1 MSIIVFGSINM
12 DLVTRSPRLPV
23 PGETLLGYDFFTAPG
38 GKGANQAVG
47 SALLGRTTYMIGRVG
62 NDNFGQEL
70 LTSLKVAGVQTDSIL
85 IDDTTSSG
93 VAVIAVDDRSENTI
107 IVVPGANGKVNHT
120 DVERLEK
127 FLPNASVLL
136 LQLEVPIPAI
146 IAAAEAAKKA
156 KVKVILDP
164 APAPEKLPDELYSLT
179 DVITPNE
186 TEASRLV
193 GFEISHQETM
203 TKAAEILLSRGV
215 KIVVLKLG
223 SRGVFCATAS
233 ENFMLP
239 AFPVNAIDTVAA
251 GDAFNAAMAAAFDSD
266 LSLKEAIKWGAA
278 AGALATTKKGAQPS
292 LPNKETFEGTLL
304 RFSATEE
311 R

>member
-1 MSIIVFGSINM
+1 M
-12 DLVTRSPRLPV
+12 DLVTRTPRLPV

-47 SALLGRTTYMIGRVG
+47 AALLGRTSYMIGRVG
-62 NDNFGQEL
+62 NDSFAQEL

-107 IVVPGANGKVNHT
+107 IVIPGANGKVNHL

-127 FLPNASVLL
+127 LLPNTTVLL
-136 LQLEVPIPAI
+136 LQLEVPLPAI
-146 IAAAEAAKKA
+146 IAAAKAAKKA

-179 DVITPNE
+179 DLITPNE

-193 GFEISHQETM
+193 GFNITNQETM
-203 TKAAEILLSRGV
+203 TKAAEFFISKGV
-215 KIVVLKLG
+215 EIVVLKLG
-223 SRGVFCATAS
+223 SKGVFCATAS
-233 ENFMLP
+233 ESFLFP
-239 AFPVNAIDTVAA
+239 AFKVNAIDTVAA
-251 GDAFNAAMAAAFDSD
+251 GDAFNAAMAAAFDSG
-266 LSLKEAIKWGAA
+266 LSLRKAIEWGAA

-292 LPNKETFEGTLL
+292 LPNQETFDTFLETN
-304 RFSATEE
+304 T
-311 R
+311 

>member
-1 MSIIVFGSINM
+1 M

-47 SALLGRTTYMIGRVG
+47 AALLGRTTYMIGRVG

-127 FLPNASVLL
+127 LLPNASVLL

-164 APAPEKLPDELYSLT
+164 APAPEKLPDELYQLT

-193 GFEISHQETM
+193 GFKITNQETM
-203 TKAAEILLSRGV
+203 TKAADFFISKGV
-215 KIVVLKLG
+215 KTVVLKLG
-223 SRGVFCATAS
+223 SKGVFCATAS
-233 ENFMLP
+233 ESFIMP

-251 GDAFNAAMAAAFDSD
+251 GDAFNAAMAAAFDSS
-266 LSLKEAIKWGAA
+266 LSLREAIKWGTA

-292 LPNKETFEGTLL
+292 LPNQETF
-304 RFSATEE
+304 ATFLS
-311 R
+311 

>member
-1 MSIIVFGSINM
+1 M
-12 DLVTRSPRLPV
+12 DIVTRTPRLPV
-23 PGETLLGYDFFTAPG
+23 AGETLLGYDFFTAPG

-47 SALLGRTTYMIGRVG
+47 AALLGRTSYMIGRVG
-62 NDNFGQEL
+62 NDSFGQEL

-107 IVVPGANGKVNHT
+107 IVIPGANGKVNHT
-120 DVERLEK
+120 DIERLEK
-127 FLPNASVLL
+127 LLPNARVLL
-136 LQLEVPIPAI
+136 LQLEVPLPAI
-146 IAAAEAAKKA
+146 IAAATAAKKA

-164 APAPEKLPDELYSLT
+164 APAPEKLPDELYQLT

-193 GFEISHQETM
+193 GFEITNEETM
-203 TKAAEILLSRGV
+203 KKAAEIFLSKGV
-215 KIVVLKLG
+215 KTAVLKLG
-223 SRGVFCATAS
+223 SKGVFCATATES
-233 ENFMLP
+233 FMFP
-239 AFPVNAIDTVAA
+239 AFKVNAIDTVAA
-251 GDAFNAAMAAAFDSD
+251 GDAFNAAMAAAFDSG
-266 LSLKEAIKWGAA
+266 LALREAIKWGAA

-292 LPNKETFEGTLL
+292 LPNKETFESTLL

>member
-1 MSIIVFGSINM
+1 M
-12 DLVTRSPRLPV
+12 DLVTRSPRLPI

-70 LTSLKVAGVQTDSIL
+70 LTSLKVAGVQTDAIL

-156 KVKVILDP
+156 GVKVILDP
-164 APAPEKLPDELYSLT
+164 APAPEKLPDELYSLI

-193 GFEISHQETM
+193 GFEITNQETM
-203 TKAAEILLSRGV
+203 AKAAEVFFRRGV

-223 SRGVFCATAS
+223 SKGAFCATATES
-233 ENFMLP
+233 FMLP
-239 AFPVNAIDTVAA
+239 AFKVNAIDTVAA
-251 GDAFNAAMAAAFDSD
+251 GDAFNAAMAAAFDSG
-266 LSLKEAIKWGAA
+266 LSLREAIKWGAA

-292 LPNKETFEGTLL
+292 LPNQETFETFLA
-304 RFSATEE
+304 ATA
-311 R
+311 

>member
-12 DLVTRSPRLPV
+12 DLVTRTPRLPV

-47 SALLGRTTYMIGRVG
+47 AALLSKTSYMIGRVG
-62 NDNFGQEL
+62 NDSFGQEL
-70 LTSLKVAGVQTDSIL
+70 LASLKVAGVQTDSIL

-127 FLPNASVLL
+127 LLPNASVLL

-164 APAPEKLPDELYSLT
+164 APAPEKLSDELYSLT
-179 DVITPNE
+179 DIITPNE

-193 GFEISHQETM
+193 GFEITNQETM
-203 TKAAEILLSRGV
+203 TKAVEFFISKGV
-215 KIVVLKLG
+215 ETVVLKLG
-223 SRGVFCATAS
+223 NKGVFCANAS
-233 ENFMLP
+233 DSFMLP
-239 AFPVNAIDTVAA
+239 AFQVNAIDTVAA
-251 GDAFNAAMAAAFDSD
+251 GDAFNAAMAAAFDSG
-266 LSLKEAIKWGAA
+266 LSLREAIKWGAA
-278 AGALATTKKGAQPS
+278 AGALTTTKKGAQPS
-292 LPNKETFEGTLL
+292 LPNKETFDTLF
-304 RFSATEE
+304 R
-311 R
+311 

>member
-12 DLVTRSPRLPV
+12 DLVTRTPRLPV

-47 SALLGRTTYMIGRVG
+47 AALLSKTSYMIGRVG
-62 NDNFGQEL
+62 NDSFGQEL
-70 LTSLKVAGVQTDSIL
+70 LASLKVAGVQTDSIL

-127 FLPNASVLL
+127 LLPNASVLL

-164 APAPEKLPDELYSLT
+164 APAPEKLSDELYSLT
-179 DVITPNE
+179 DIITPNE

-193 GFEISHQETM
+193 GFEITNQETM
-203 TKAAEILLSRGV
+203 TKAVEFFISKGV
-215 KIVVLKLG
+215 ETVVLKLG
-223 SRGVFCATAS
+223 NKGVFCANAS
-233 ENFMLP
+233 DSFMLP
-239 AFPVNAIDTVAA
+239 AFQVNAIDTVAA
-251 GDAFNAAMAAAFDSD
+251 GDAFNAAMAAAFDSG
-266 LSLKEAIKWGAA
+266 LSLREAIKWGAA
-278 AGALATTKKGAQPS
+278 AGALTTTKKGAQPS
-292 LPNKETFEGTLL
+292 LPNKETFDTFL
-304 RFSATEE
+304 S
-311 R
+311 